1 MSTVARKIIVTS
13 CSNKQK
19 EIGLFHL
26 RYVIAFWNHYP
37 YGNRST
43 KYQLVNHQW
52 RSCRGVHGF
61 FLGQGLTT
69 ASQTFYYSEIILGNE
84 VSAQL
89 IEVKTLQQS
98 RSRTFLWIDQLAR

>member
-43 KYQLVNHQW
+43 KYQLV
-52 RSCRGVHGF
+52 
-61 FLGQGLTT
+61 
-69 ASQTFYYSEIILGNE
+69 
-84 VSAQL
+84 
-89 IEVKTLQQS
+89 
-98 RSRTFLWIDQLAR
+98 